1 MQDDLMQPLEM
12 AVPEEPELP
21 EFLWSMAFRKSN
33 THVFSSVSRVNAVIL
48 WDFFAVQVVSIL

>member
-1 MQDDLMQPLEM
+1 MQPLET

-33 THVFSSVSRVNAVIL
+33 THVFASVARVNAVIL
-48 WDFFAVQVVSIL
+48 QDFFAVQVVSIL